1 MAEDCLNR
9 AMALQQSANWLPVK
23 AVNECRLALR
33 GMASEWY
40 MGFVLDQAECY
51 ENFYLFITAFKK
63 FTEITD
69 KQEDLIAQTAELKKG
84 LTRRSPSSMFAAGAL

>member
-1 MAEDCLNR
+1 
-9 AMALQQSANWLPVK
+9 MALQQSANWLPVK

-40 MGFVLDQAECY
+40 MGVVLAQEECY
-51 ENFYLFITAFKK
+51 ENFYLFIAAFKK

-69 KQEDLIAQTAELKKG
+69 KQEDLIAHTAELKKR